1 MSKKELAAI
10 RELGSQVEEL
20 RKLVGEVAAVVSKV
34 ADVGLTTQI
43 TQGKHASRL
52 KAIEKKLAESDLLQ
66 KKEQGPEEWR
76 KIMSNACSKA
86 RGMCYVPIPWE
97 EIEDRQKF
105 EKWFTTDI
113 GRFIID
119 GKVGPEIK
127 LKKALEECGYDR
139 APCPAQPITI
149 RCFDNSNNAQ
159 N

>member
-20 RKLVGEVAAVVSKV
+20 RKLVGEVAAIVSSV
-34 ADVGLTTQI
+34 ADVSLTTQI
-43 TQGKHASRL
+43 TQGKHDSRL

-86 RGMCYVPIPWE
+86 RGACCVPIPWK
-97 EIEDRQKF
+97 EIEDCDKF

-127 LKKALEECGYDR
+127 LKKALEENGYDW
-139 APCPAQPITI
+139 APCPAKPTTI
-149 RCFDNSNNAQ
+149 RCFDNSNDTK
-159 N
+159 